1 MAKENYNKVSA
12 EIISYYKKAIGM
24 ISPAIYSLTFGFFL
38 FYFLRWVFLERYTAD
53 VARNYAIV
61 SAFICGLITFGALI

>member
-1 MAKENYNKVSA
+1 MAKENYNKMSSV
-12 EIISYYKKAIGM
+12 IISYYKKAIGM
-24 ISPAIYSLTFGFFL
+24 ISPAIYSATFGFFL
-38 FYFLRWVFLERYTAD
+38 FYFFRWVFLERYTAD